1 MFLGTIVRSL
11 TQQKEAELWFI
22 SNYIFADVIFLAR
35 DFASLSNYETSLLT
49 LQLQRIA
56 MIVIF

>member
-1 MFLGTIVRSL
+1 MSL